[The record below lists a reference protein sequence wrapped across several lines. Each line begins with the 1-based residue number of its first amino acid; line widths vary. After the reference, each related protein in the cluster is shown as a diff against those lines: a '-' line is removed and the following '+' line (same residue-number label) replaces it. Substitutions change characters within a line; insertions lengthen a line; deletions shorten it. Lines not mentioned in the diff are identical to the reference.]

1 MATNAPGA
9 YLLPYLRVT
18 IYVITTNLMTFK
30 GLFALAIKYPERGM

>member
-1 MATNAPGA
+1 MATSALGA

-18 IYVITTNLMTFK
+18 IFIKTTNLMTFK